1 MHQNRVP
8 LSPQPDIP
16 ALPEPHFAAV
26 PGQKQPVLSDTGIPG
41 CLGFR
46 QYFPEYPYPR
56 RTHPKLAKANGLQ
69 SISKDYYEAAELDG
83 AGRWKQFRYITLP
96 ALKPILTTVLILDC
110 VWWFKQYTLV
120 YTMTAGGPG
129 TATSLISLSIY
140 GTAFNDLRFGKA
152 SAWGILVFVICY
164 LINLVSKV
172 VMKDDE

>member
-1 MHQNRVP
+1 MTQVTV
-8 LSPQPDIP
+8 
-16 ALPEPHFAAV
+16 AAAAAV
-26 PGQKQPVLSDTGIPG
+26 CVT
-41 CLGFR
+41 R
-46 QYFPEYPYPR
+46 NA
-56 RTHPKLAKANGLQ
+56 LAASPLAP
-69 SISKDYYEAAELDG
+69 SA
-83 AGRWKQFRYITLP
+83 LP

-120 YTMTAGGPG
+120 YTMTAGGPD